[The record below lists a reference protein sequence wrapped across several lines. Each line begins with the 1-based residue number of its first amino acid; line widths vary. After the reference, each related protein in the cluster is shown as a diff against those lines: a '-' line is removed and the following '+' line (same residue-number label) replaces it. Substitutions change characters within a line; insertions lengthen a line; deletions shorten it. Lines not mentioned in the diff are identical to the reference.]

1 VAAHVEVAGQ
11 RVEVEEVV
19 LHPPRRVR
27 REAVHDQP
35 VPAQVRYV
43 RECVIARVLGG
54 VRDDV
59 GEERVGLHVVRSE
72 RVLPDQRVRV
82 QVEHHDLG
90 RLHRVGFA
98 PHVVQT
104 GVDQPQSVTRVHV
117 DAEHG
122 HDSIG
127 HVVRQT
133 ILFVIRVW
141 NQIGRSVFRF

>member
-1 VAAHVEVAGQ
+1 VEVAGQ
-11 RVEVEEVV
+11 RVKVEEVV

-35 VPAQVRYV
+35 VPSQVRDV
-43 RECVIARVLGG
+43 RERVVARFLGS
-54 VRDDV
+54 VRQDV
-59 GEERVGLHVVRSE
+59 GEERVGLHVIGSE

-82 QVEHHDLG
+82 QVEHHELG
-90 RLHRVGFA
+90 SLHRDGLA

-104 GVDQPQSVTRVHV
+104 GVDQPQSIAHVHV

-127 HVVRQT
+127 HVGRQT
-133 ILFVIRVW
+133 VLFVIRVRY
-141 NQIGRSVFRF
+141 QIGRSVFRF

>member
-1 VAAHVEVAGQ
+1 VAANVEVAGQ

-19 LHPPRRVR
+19 LHPPRCVR

-35 VPAQVRYV
+35 VPAQIRYV
-43 RECVIARVLGG
+43 RESVIARVLGR

-59 GEERVGLHVVRSE
+59 GEERVGLHVIRFE

-82 QVEHHDLG
+82 QVKHQNLG
-90 RLHRVGFA
+90 SLYRVGFA

-104 GVDQPQSVTRVHV
+104 GVNQPQSVTRVNV

-122 HDSIG
+122 HDAIG

-141 NQIGRSVFRF
+141 NQFG